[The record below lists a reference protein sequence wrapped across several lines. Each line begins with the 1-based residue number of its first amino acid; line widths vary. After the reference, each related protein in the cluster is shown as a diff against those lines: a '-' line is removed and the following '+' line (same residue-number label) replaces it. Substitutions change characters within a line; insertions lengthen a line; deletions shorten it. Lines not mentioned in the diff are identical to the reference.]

1 MFWWVKRVGNVGQG
15 LQGGISENPACRPDR
30 DHTTRSYSDFPIGSG
45 VGSAPSIL
53 SLSFASLYFFKSS
66 FVIFLASQQLNLHRF
81 FFFCKLASGWGE
93 VEFFLGFSS
102 IPPPPSLHDG
112 SRARDWSRDGNT
124 CTGTGFLQSRCVSPR

>member
-1 MFWWVKRVGNVGQG
+1 MSARGCREESQRILHIDLTVTTPPAAIV
-15 LQGGISENPACRPDR
+15 ISPLDLERLCSQHPLLVLCF
-30 DHTTRSYSDFPIGSG
+30 S
-45 VGSAPSIL
+45 V
-53 SLSFASLYFFKSS
+53 FFKSS

-112 SRARDWSRDGNT
+112 SRARDWSRDGDT
-124 CTGTGFLQSRCVSPR
+124 CTGTGFLQTHCVSPR